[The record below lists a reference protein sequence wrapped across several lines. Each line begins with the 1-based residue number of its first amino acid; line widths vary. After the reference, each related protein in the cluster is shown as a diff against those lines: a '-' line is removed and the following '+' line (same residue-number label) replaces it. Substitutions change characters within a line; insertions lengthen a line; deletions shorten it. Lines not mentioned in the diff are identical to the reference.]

1 MNRIVNDFSINIAT
15 ANGTGS
21 QSANLIIMQTMFDMG
36 VGSSGKNLFP
46 SNISGLPTWYLIR
59 VSDSNYQAPG
69 NATHIQILMNKA
81 TWEEDLNK
89 LEPGTSVI
97 YNSDVK
103 MPIEREDLVL
113 YPVPMTK
120 MGRSLNPKLGKMIAN
135 VVYVGV
141 LVELLGMDV
150 EIMKKAI
157 SKQFKGKEKAIDLN
171 IQAAQMGIEY
181 AQNELTKNDHYYVET
196 REKNHDEFMIDGNE
210 AIALGA
216 IFGGITMMSWYPI
229 TPSSS
234 VAESLIGWLPKLR
247 HHDDGKTT
255 CAVIQAEDEL
265 AAAGMVIGAGWAGS
279 RAMTATSGPGISLM
293 SEFIGLAY
301 FAEVPSV
308 FWDINRVGPS
318 TGLPTRT
325 QQGDV
330 SMLFECSHGDT
341 QHIVLFP
348 GNVDECFEFGW
359 RAFDIA
365 ERYQTVVFGFSDL
378 DLGMNLWRT
387 SGFEYPDVPL
397 DRGKVLRTKE
407 EFEAIEN
414 FGRYRDIDGD
424 GIGYRTLPGS
434 GLAPILYR
442 GTGKDEDGVYSEKP
456 DIYVKNMERLSK
468 KINGSRTKLPQP
480 ILREEDE
487 LEIGIIYYGSMETS
501 IQEIDDILESTG
513 IKVSQCRVRALPLSP
528 EVEKFIERHEKVV
541 VLEINRDGQMY
552 GIIRRELS
560 SELVPKICSVAYSDG
575 IPPRAEIYAAE
586 IIKALEGEK

>member
-1 MNRIVNDFSINIAT
+1 MERIINDFSINIAT

-36 VGSSGKNLFP
+36 VSSSGKNLFP

-59 VSDSNYQAPG
+59 VSDLSYQAPG
-69 NATHIQILMNKA
+69 NDTHIQILMNKA
-81 TWEEDLNK
+81 TWTEDLNK
-89 LEPGTSVI
+89 LTPGTLVI

-103 MPIEREDLVL
+103 MPIERDDLVL

-141 LVELLGMDV
+141 LAELLGLDLEV
-150 EIMKKAI
+150 MKTAI
-157 SKQFKGKEKAIDLN
+157 SKQFKGKLKAIELN
-171 IQAAQMGIEY
+171 IQAAMMGVEY
-181 AQNELTKNDHYYVET
+181 AQNELSKNERYSIESRPKND
-196 REKNHDEFMIDGNE
+196 DEFMIDGNE

-216 IFGGITMMSWYPI
+216 IYGGITMMSWYPI

-234 VAESLIGWLPKLR
+234 VAESLINWLPKLR
-247 HHDDGKTT
+247 HRVNGKTT

-301 FAEVPSV
+301 FSEVPSV
-308 FWDINRVGPS
+308 IWDINRVGPS

-330 SMLFECSHGDT
+330 SLLFECSHGDT

-387 SGFEYPDVPL
+387 SGFEYPNVPL

-414 FGRYRDIDGD
+414 FGRYRDLDGD

-442 GTGKDEDGVYSEKP
+442 GTGKDEEGVYSEKP
-456 DIYVKNMERLSK
+456 DVYVKNMARLRD

-480 ILREEDE
+480 ILREEEE
-487 LEIGIIYYGSMETS
+487 LEVGIIYYGSMETS
-501 IQEIDDILESTG
+501 IQEIDDIIEATG
-513 IKVSQCRVRALPLSP
+513 MKVSQCRIRALPLSP
-528 EVEKFIERHEKVV
+528 EVEKFVERHQKVV

-552 GIIRRELS
+552 GILRKELPIR
-560 SELVPKICSVAYSDG
+560 LVPKVFSVAYSDG
-575 IPPRAEIYAAE
+575 IPPRAEIYANE
-586 IIKALEGEK
+586 IMKVLDGEK